1 LRFTPEKISKAQMM
15 IIQSPDEEKFV
26 SSITAWEISLK
37 FALGKLELGGQTP
50 DEFVAGS
57 YKLGIRNV
65 TATTD
70 QYATYYLLP
79 KMDKH
84 KDPFDRMIIW
94 HALQSGLTL
103 ISSDKQLSQYKPHG
117 LEVV

>member
-1 LRFTPEKISKAQMM
+1 MA
-15 IIQSPDEEKFV
+15 IIQSPDDEKFV
-26 SSITAWEISLK
+26 SAITVWEISLK

-50 DEFVAGS
+50 DEFIAGID
-57 YKLGIRNV
+57 KLGIRNI
-65 TATTD
+65 TPTSS

-94 HALQSGLTL
+94 HAVQSGLTL
-103 ISSDKQLSQYKPHG
+103 ISSDRRLPDYKIHG
-117 LEVV
+117 LELV